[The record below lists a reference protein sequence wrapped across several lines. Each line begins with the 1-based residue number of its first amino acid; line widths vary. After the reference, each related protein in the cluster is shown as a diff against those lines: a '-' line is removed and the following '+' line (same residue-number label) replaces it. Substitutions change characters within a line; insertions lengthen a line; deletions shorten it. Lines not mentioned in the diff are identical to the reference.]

1 MSVPSILLTDR
12 VDSVCDEMQL
22 PFTEEQFFSV
32 FKAYNESVWP
42 VQMAL
47 LGLAVTALCC
57 VFLRGRKS
65 DVAIAAILAFFWLW
79 LGAVYHLTFFYPLN
93 PLALG
98 FGALS
103 IAGSMIFVWAGAVN
117 RHLRFR
123 PVRGIRAYVGILL
136 IFYALVLYPAASV
149 YAGHS
154 YPEMPTFGLPCPTAI
169 FTIGVLSFLETPY
182 PRLPIFVPVIWSF
195 VGLQAAFFLGVPQ
208 DMALLPAGAWG
219 IWLAVRNLE

>member
-1 MSVPSILLTDR
+1 
-12 VDSVCDEMQL
+12 MQL
-22 PFTEEQFFSV
+22 PFTEDQFFSV

-57 VFLRGRKS
+57 VFLKGRKA
-65 DVAIAAILAFFWLW
+65 DAAIAAILAFLWLW

-93 PLALG
+93 TAAMA

-103 IAGSMIFVWAGAVN
+103 ITGSMIFVWSGVLYPE
-117 RHLRFR
+117 LRFR
-123 PVRGIRAYVGILL
+123 PVRGIRAYVGLAFIL
-136 IFYALVLYPAASV
+136 FSLVVYPAASI

-154 YPEMPTFGLPCPTAI
+154 FPEMPTFGLPCPTAI
-169 FTIGVLSFLETPY
+169 FTIGVLSFLEPPY
-182 PRLPIFVPVIWSF
+182 PRLPILVPVIWSF

-208 DMALLPAGAWG
+208 DTALLPAGAWG
-219 IWLAVRNLE
+219 IWLAVRNSE